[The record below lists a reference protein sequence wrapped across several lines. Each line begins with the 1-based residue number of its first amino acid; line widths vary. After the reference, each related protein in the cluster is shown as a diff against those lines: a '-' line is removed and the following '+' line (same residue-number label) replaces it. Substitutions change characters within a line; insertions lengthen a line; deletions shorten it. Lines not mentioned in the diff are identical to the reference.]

1 MKTLTLAAALTLAV
15 TTATAADLFGG
26 LSVDTETHV
35 SYTTGTETW
44 AANFTPSVGWGM
56 YGLDM
61 SVATTVDLMGL
72 DEDEI
77 FKGLDFKAEYE
88 LLSTGIMTYGKVSS
102 DADFNFG
109 NVTVGAKLS
118 F

>member
-1 MKTLTLAAALTLAV
+1 MKTLIAASAISLLA

-77 FKGLDFKAEYE
+77 FNGLDFKAEYE

>member
-1 MKTLTLAAALTLAV
+1 MKTLIAATTLSLLA
-15 TTATAADLFGG
+15 TTATSADLFGG
-26 LSVDTETHV
+26 LSVDTETDV
-35 SYTTGTETW
+35 SYTTGVETW

-56 YGLDM
+56 FGLDM
-61 SVATTVDLMGL
+61 SMATTVDLMGL
-72 DEDEI
+72 DKDEI

>member
-77 FKGLDFKAEYE
+77 FNGLDFKAEYE